1 LGTDAS
7 ATQGVAMARTVSR
20 SPCHRLLVG
29 LSCKLLC
36 FFVVAT
42 CGNTSNE
49 ITWSHG
55 PQIAMQNRFKL
66 RTAAMSIVGS
76 LLSQL
81 RSKLGARFSRHVG
94 VKRIFAACTLIRF
107 PDLMAILQI
116 RTPHLPMSLRCGEKN
131 LRSSRTHLFVS
142 FSPNSV
148 FAIHQTGNK
157 PKTSTI

>member
-1 LGTDAS
+1 
-7 ATQGVAMARTVSR
+7 MARTVSR

-55 PQIAMQNRFKL
+55 PQIALQNRFKL

-94 VKRIFAACTLIRF
+94 VKRICSACTLIRF

-116 RTPHLPMSLRCGEKN
+116 RTPHLPMSLRCGKKICEAQGRIC
-131 LRSSRTHLFVS
+131 LCHFLQT
-142 FSPNSV
+142 V
-148 FAIHQTGNK
+148 FLQFIKQATKPRYRPSKIHVE
-157 PKTSTI
+157 IC

>member
-1 LGTDAS
+1 
-7 ATQGVAMARTVSR
+7 MARTVSR

-36 FFVVAT
+36 FLVVAT

-55 PQIAMQNRFKL
+55 PQIALQNRFKL

-94 VKRIFAACTLIRF
+94 VKRICSACTLIRF

-116 RTPHLPMSLRCGEKN
+116 RTPHLPMSLRCGEKKSAKLKDEFVCVIFSKQCFCN
-131 LRSSRTHLFVS
+131 SSNRQQSQDIDHLRSMLKYVE
-142 FSPNSV
+142 
-148 FAIHQTGNK
+148 IC
-157 PKTSTI
+157 